1 MRNLFYPLVLL
12 ITVMLSSCEGPQGPP
27 GPPGFNGQ
35 DGLDADE
42 YAALSFERI
51 VDFQYFN
58 DSGLQEAIVNLPF
71 DILDSD
77 VVLVYRLEAIV
88 EIDGIPT
95 EAWSALPQ
103 NFFLN
108 DTDIIQYVFNHTFAD
123 VQLLIDG
130 NFDLSTLG
138 PDFTQEQVFRFV
150 IVPADA
156 INGVDVSSLDTL
168 MSLDNLIWIEE

>member
-1 MRNLFYPLVLL
+1 MKKISYL
-12 ITVMLSSCEGPQGPP
+12 IILAVSAIFFSCEGPQGIP
-27 GPPGFNGQ
+27 GPPGLNGQ
-35 DGLDADE
+35 DGLNADE
-42 YAALSFERI
+42 YAALSFERT

-58 DSGLQEAIVNLPF
+58 DTGLQETFVNLPF

-88 EIDGIPT
+88 TIDGIPT

-123 VQLLIDG
+123 VELLIDG
-130 NFDLSTLG
+130 NFNLATLG
-138 PDFTQEQVFRFV
+138 PEFTQDQVFRFV
-150 IVPADA
+150 ILPADA
-156 INGVDVSSLDTL
+156 INGIDVSDIDTVL
-168 MSLDNLIWIEE
+168 ALENVNWIE